1 MTDEITSQEQEQ
13 STADVE
19 ALKKSVEALERK
31 NYELIGK
38 LNKAKAADVDVQALI
53 DFKAKAE
60 QDQLESKGQYAE
72 AKAALEQQFR
82 ESATEKDKRI
92 AELEAENAKLREQLK
107 AAPLLILEALD
118 DYGGTEQVPMNLL
131 AHLES
136 LAKALGEEAT
146 DE

>member
-13 STADVE
+13 PTADVE

-60 QDQLESKGQYAE
+60 ETSWKAKGDT
-72 AKAALEQQFR
+72 LR
-82 ESATEKDKRI
+82 P
-92 AELEAENAKLREQLK
+92 ELRLSSNSGNRPLRK
-107 AAPLLILEALD
+107 TS
-118 DYGGTEQVPMNLL
+118 GFK
-131 AHLES
+131 S
-136 LAKALGEEAT
+136 
-146 DE
+146 